1 MTANYQTKRFATCN
15 DGICITAPVVFE
27 GAKGVALLDK
37 APDSNS
43 QYPED
48 HEGYVSVYLF
58 DRPWGRIQERH
69 SHGYG
74 VNWIEYFKALL
85 S

>member
-1 MTANYQTKRFATCN
+1 MYPTKRFATCN
-15 DGICITAPVVFE
+15 EGVFITGPVVFQ
-27 GAKGVALLDK
+27 GAKGVVLLDK
-37 APDSNS
+37 APDHKS
-43 QYPED
+43 QYPGD
-48 HEGYVSVYLF
+48 KHGYVSVYLF

-74 VNWIEYFKALL
+74 VDWLDYFVALL